1 MRSMLEEEPTEGKL
15 LRMGED
21 GAESGTEESAA
32 DDGVGVEEGAL
43 LTEEGCDDPWH
54 RSVHSC
60 AVAPVI
66 PLLHADCSV
75 TMLLQVF
82 VAVSQQKKQCSVHAF
97 TVP

>member
-1 MRSMLEEEPTEGKL
+1 MEEREAREETLRRTEAVEDAS
-15 LRMGED
+15 ED
-21 GAESGTEESAA
+21 GAPLEA
-32 DDGVGVEEGAL
+32 DEGAL
-43 LTEEGCDDPWH
+43 LTEESCDDPWH